1 MKNRLRFAF
10 ITCSYDP
17 WISPV
22 LEDVLNVS
30 RDLEYEVLI
39 LGSHK
44 DALSCSPN
52 FIDLEHLVSEP
63 VIYNYPGPLFA
74 QDVDLSPLI
83 RLEIEFLKRIGVP
96 RGLGEHDIK
105 VCMTQ
110 WLNEAIVLLK
120 LIQPDVIIVWNGLIS
135 QRGIYAR
142 AGEYLNIP
150 VLYAEKGMLPG
161 SWYIDPLGINAQSS
175 IADKEFIAKTHNRN
189 LERMKEKLQVISKKG
204 SSAWEQPERESLS
217 ALKTKLGITSSQE
230 VIFFPGQVDDDSNI
244 ILFSPHFE
252 DTLKALKWLA
262 DDLPGEEFF
271 ILAKPHPK
279 GRLNDIDFNRVIR
292 GHGQAVSDLN
302 IIDAIEIASCIIT
315 INSTVAF
322 EAALSKKPVLQMGK
336 GVLSQKTFV
345 SLFEPEKSARDQ
357 VRQCMETYREQ
368 KEIFYN
374 QALTFAAYLDSEY
387 YAYRGD
393 PDSTRQI
400 LTKAVSKIQ
409 INQKN
414 FTLEEIDLI
423 FKKATIEELSRI
435 YPAKML
441 IKTLGQKMQRRI
453 KGIFKKGG

>member
-1 MKNRLRFAF
+1 
-10 ITCSYDP
+10 
-17 WISPV
+17 
-22 LEDVLNVS
+22 
-30 RDLEYEVLI
+30 
-39 LGSHK
+39 
-44 DALSCSPN
+44 
-52 FIDLEHLVSEP
+52 
-63 VIYNYPGPLFA
+63 
-74 QDVDLSPLI
+74 
-83 RLEIEFLKRIGVP
+83 
-96 RGLGEHDIK
+96 
-105 VCMTQ
+105 
-110 WLNEAIVLLK
+110 
-120 LIQPDVIIVWNGLIS
+120 
-135 QRGIYAR
+135 
-142 AGEYLNIP
+142 
-150 VLYAEKGMLPG
+150 
-161 SWYIDPLGINAQSS
+161 
-175 IADKEFIAKTHNRN
+175 
-189 LERMKEKLQVISKKG
+189 
-204 SSAWEQPERESLS
+204 
-217 ALKTKLGITSSQE
+217 
-230 VIFFPGQVDDDSNI
+230 
-244 ILFSPHFE
+244 
-252 DTLKALKWLA
+252 
-262 DDLPGEEFF
+262 
-271 ILAKPHPK
+271 
-279 GRLNDIDFNRVIR
+279 
-292 GHGQAVSDLN
+292 
-302 IIDAIEIASCIIT
+302 
-315 INSTVAF
+315 VAF